1 MLVKAVILVTTK
13 PGEARAVPKR
23 LKRLRG
29 VKRAYS
35 TLGRWDGVMVTE
47 AISLEELGQ
56 LALKVGATSG
66 VKATETLVGF

>member
-1 MLVKAVILVTTK
+1 MVKAIILVTTK

-23 LKRLRG
+23 LKRLKG

-35 TLGRWDGVMVTE
+35 TLGRWDGVVE
-47 AISLEELGQ
+47 AEDMNIEHVGQ
-56 LALKVGATSG
+56 LAVKVSGTNG